1 MEIQGHARPQL
12 NPGVG
17 RLYWDIGYFEQLAKI
32 NITLEK
38 TNYGTRKNEQ
48 TFEKSFDYSNR
59 GTLVLGIIFSR
70 KIGTYNVMLS
80 CYHLL

>member
-1 MEIQGHARPQL
+1 MEIQGHARPEL

-17 RLYWDIGYFEQLAKI
+17 RLYCYIGDIGYFEQLAKI

-38 TNYGTRKNEQ
+38 TNQGTRKNEQ
-48 TFEKSFDYSNR
+48 TFEKSFGSNC

-70 KIGTYNVMLS
+70 KIHIT
-80 CYHLL
+80 